1 MNSFGMAEIAMLW
14 PTIRQ
19 RDNFKLTSYIH
30 LKVFTAMVTRLGLVM
45 KSKGKLL
52 A

>member
-19 RDNFKLTSYIH
+19 RDNFKLTSSF
-30 LKVFTAMVTRLGLVM
+30 KVFTRLKIGYE
-45 KSKGKLL
+45 KESF
-52 A
+52 